1 MTNPSK
7 TVTKTQLDALRNQL
21 AGLPKKAQSEFS
33 ARETVMALAA
43 EIHRMVDK
51 DGYSFED
58 VAALLRQSGVELT
71 PSTIRTYL
79 RSFEAKK
86 AETPPNT
93 RKAKPMPSAEAPT
106 SPKPVEVP
114 QHLSNALPYCDDRAD
129 AELIRMVATA
139 QINHG

>member
-7 TVTKTQLDALRNQL
+7 TVTNEQLDALR
-21 AGLPKKAQSEFS
+21 AKFASMPKKAQTKFS
-33 ARETVMALAA
+33 ARKTVEALA
-43 EIHRMVDK
+43 EQIRRMVDK

-58 VAALLRQSGVELT
+58 VASLLHQDGVQLT

-86 AETPPNT
+86 EETPPNT
-93 RKAKPMPSAEAPT
+93 RKAKPMPSTEAPT
-106 SPKPVEVP
+106 SPKPVQVP
-114 QHLSNALPYCDDRAD
+114 QHLSNALPYYDDKAD

-139 QINHG
+139 QMNHG

>member
-7 TVTKTQLDALRNQL
+7 TVTNEQLDALR
-21 AGLPKKAQSEFS
+21 AKFASMPKKAQTKFN
-33 ARETVMALAA
+33 AREIVEALA
-43 EIHRMVDK
+43 EQIHRMVKK

-58 VAALLRQSGVELT
+58 VASLLHQDGVQLT

-79 RSFEAKK
+79 RSLEAKK
-86 AETPPNT
+86 AETQQNT
-93 RKAKPMPSAEAPT
+93 RKSKPMPSADAPT
-106 SPKPVEVP
+106 SPKSVQVP

-129 AELIRMVATA
+129 AALIRMVATA